1 MQVHERE
8 RELNREIAETVESRL
23 PEVEVLAVELG
34 GPERLAVYIDRPGG
48 VDLALCEQVSG
59 VLRGYTD
66 RFSLDVSSPG
76 FERPLRTP
84 GHFAGVV
91 GRRATVRTAHGVRGR
106 RRFKG
111 EVVAAGDQAVRL
123 ATTQGEFDVP
133 YDEIV
138 RGNLIDEGQ
147 RG

>member
-8 RELNREIAETVESRL
+8 RELQREVAETVETRL
-23 PEVEVLAVELG
+23 PDVEILAVELG
-34 GPERLAVYIDRPGG
+34 GPERMSVYIDRPGG
-48 VDLALCEQVSG
+48 VDLALCEQVSV
-59 VLRGYTD
+59 VLRPYTD

-84 GHFAGVV
+84 QHFAGVV
-91 GRRATVRTAHGVRGR
+91 GRRVSVRTARAVRER

-111 EVVAAGDQAVRL
+111 EVVVAGAEAVTL
-123 ATTQGEFDVP
+123 ATGDAEIDVP

-138 RGNLIDEGQ
+138 RGNLIDEG
-147 RG
+147 

>member
-8 RELNREIAETVESRL
+8 RELQREVAEAVESRL
-23 PEVEVLAVELG
+23 PDVEVLAVELG
-34 GPERLAVYIDRPGG
+34 GPEHMSVYIDRPGG

-59 VLRGYTD
+59 VLSGYTD

-84 GHFAGVV
+84 RHFAGVV
-91 GRRATVRTAHGVRGR
+91 GRRVNLRTAHDVEGR
-106 RRFKG
+106 KRFKG
-111 EVVAAGDQAVRL
+111 EVLGAGDDAVKV
-123 ATTQGEFDVP
+123 ATGAGEIDVP

-138 RGNLIDEGQ
+138 RGNLIDEG
-147 RG
+147 